1 MPLPTWVI
9 NLDRRP
15 DRWQAA
21 SLQLAKIGIAA
32 SRLSAVDGCDPAVMH
47 DIERR
52 IPKPKRK
59 GVFRPLS
66 VSEVAHAMSHRKAL
80 KEFLLTEHP
89 AALIL
94 EDDVAVS
101 SDLPSLLHSV
111 DWWPQGTN
119 VIKLDTNGFKE
130 FRGKLCGMTDC
141 GRGIHQLIYCHTGSG
156 GYLVNRTGARLVMN
170 APEHE
175 TMPFDNVM
183 FDLRLSITARRLGGA
198 QTIPAAVLH
207 REAISSTVRDSD
219 IDHGRRRA
227 RRHGRPNRVKR
238 LIRNFPVKMR
248 TMARWAVGATKLT
261 AVEYRD
267 GSE

>member
-15 DRWQAA
+15 DRWQAV

-32 SRLSAVDGCDPAVMH
+32 NRLSAVDGCDPAVMR
-47 DIERR
+47 DIEGG
-52 IPKPKRK
+52 IPKRK

-66 VSEVAHAMSHRKAL
+66 VPEVAHAMSHRKAL
-80 KEFLLTEHP
+80 KEFILTEHP

-94 EDDVAVS
+94 EDDVTVS
-101 SDLPSLLHSV
+101 SDLPSRLHSV
-111 DWWPQGTN
+111 DWWPQGIN
-119 VIKLDTNGFKE
+119 VIKIDTNGAPE
-130 FRGKLCGMTDC
+130 FRGKLCGMTEC
-141 GRGIHQLIYCHTGSG
+141 GRGIHQLIYCHTGAG

-183 FDLRLSITARRLGGA
+183 FDHRLSITARRLGGA
-198 QTIPAAVLH
+198 QIIPAAVVH
-207 REAISSTVRDSD
+207 KEAMPDSD
-219 IDHGRRRA
+219 VHHERNLA
-227 RRHGRPNRVKR
+227 HRHGRPSRVKWQ
-238 LIRNFPVKMR
+238 IRMFPVKMR
-248 TMARWAVGATKLT
+248 TMVCQAVGATKLT
-261 AVEYRD
+261 DVEYRD

>member
-15 DRWQAA
+15 DRWQAV
-21 SLQLAKIGIAA
+21 SLQLAKVGIAA
-32 SRLSAVDGCDPAVMH
+32 SRLSAVDGHDPAVMR
-47 DIERR
+47 DIEGG
-52 IPKPKRK
+52 IPKRK

-66 VSEVAHAMSHRKAL
+66 VPEVALAMSHRKAL

-94 EDDVAVS
+94 EDDAVLS

-119 VIKLDTNGFKE
+119 VIKLDTIGFKE
-130 FRGKLCGMTDC
+130 FRGKLCGMTEC
-141 GRGIHQLIYCHTGSG
+141 GRGIHQLIYCHTGAG

-175 TMPFDNVM
+175 TLPFDNVM

-207 REAISSTVRDSD
+207 REAMPDSD
-219 IDHGRRRA
+219 VGHGRGWA
-227 RRHGRPNRVKR
+227 MRHGRPSRVKWQ
-238 LIRNFPVKMR
+238 IRSFPVKMR
-248 TMARWAVGATKLT
+248 TMVCRAVGATKLT